1 MKSVSQQKRMREDG
15 VPTLSEL
22 AQMIRDVDV
31 DFLNAYLKTVAE
43 TTTKLDEFAALG
55 QEYYKKV
62 KVLSMSADFVN
73 NVTDEQQLQMEKD
86 IDQVHK
92 RLQNIQK

>member
-1 MKSVSQQKRMREDG
+1 MKSVPQKRMREDG
-15 VPTLSEL
+15 VPTLFEL
-22 AQMIRDVDV
+22 AKMIADVDV

-55 QEYYKKV
+55 QEYYK
-62 KVLSMSADFVN
+62 VLSMSTDFVN

-92 RLQNIQK
+92 RLQNMKK